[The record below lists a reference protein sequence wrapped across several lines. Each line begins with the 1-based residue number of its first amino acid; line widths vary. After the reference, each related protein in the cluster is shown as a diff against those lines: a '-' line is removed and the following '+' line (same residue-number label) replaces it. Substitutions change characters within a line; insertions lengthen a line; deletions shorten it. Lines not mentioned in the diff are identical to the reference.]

1 MTDPIADLLT
11 RIRNAIQARMAS
23 VEKIQDCIAICAPR
37 ISQEAALFAL
47 QSLDGWRDE
56 KVRIMGERVAALR
69 EVFRNNALRY
79 ELVSSGAYFAWVRH
93 PFADQGCTAVAR
105 RLAREHGVLCVPGET
120 FGPGLERY
128 LRLAFAN
135 LEAGSMP
142 QVVERLV
149 ASQSGE

>member
-93 PFADQGCTAVAR
+93 PFAGVSSTTVAR
-105 RLAREHGVLCVPGET
+105 RLARQQGVLCVPGST
-120 FGPGLERY
+120 FGPGLEGY
-128 LRLAFAN
+128 LRFAFAN
-135 LEAGSMP
+135 LEAQVMP
-142 QVVERLV
+142 TLTARLV
-149 ASQSGE
+149 ESQEGR